1 MSRSLVSPALR
12 LVFKLAARN
21 VLRHRSRTMMTLT
34 AIVLGVVALILAG
47 GFIEDTVVGVGESL
61 IHSQS
66 GHLQIA
72 RKGAFDFGARQPEAY
87 LFDAQ
92 GLVRKLVAMPE
103 VADVMRRTTLSA
115 LLNNGK
121 TDLAVVVEG
130 IEPER
135 EAHMGTFLTL
145 AAGRQL
151 TDQDKDGALL
161 GYGVARAL
169 GLAPGDVVTLVGNSA
184 GGAINTVELRV
195 TGVFHTF
202 SNEYDARA
210 VRIPI
215 AAAQEML
222 GTTDYHT
229 IVVSLRRTADTDRVA
244 SAIAPQVAADK
255 LEMRTWVQ
263 LNDFYES
270 TVALYRQQFGILI
283 LIVTGMVVL
292 SVINTVN
299 MSTMERIGEFG
310 TMRATG
316 DHAYHVIQLIVLE
329 CAVLALIGA
338 TLGALLGIGAAE
350 LINVNGIPMPPPPN
364 ADIGYT
370 SYIKL
375 SSAIV
380 AKGWVVGL
388 IATLLAAIIP
398 CWRASRIP
406 IVDALRR
413 VA

>member
-1 MSRSLVSPALR
+1 MSPAFI
-12 LVFKLAARN
+12 LVVKLALRN

-34 AIVLGVVALILAG
+34 AIILGVTALILAG
-47 GFIEDTVVGVGESL
+47 GFIEDTVVEVGESL

-92 GLVRKLVAMPE
+92 DLVRKMVAMPQ

-121 TDLAVVVEG
+121 TDLAVIVEG

-135 EAHMGTFLTL
+135 EARMGSYMTL
-145 AAGRQL
+145 ASGRQL
-151 TDQDKDGALL
+151 NDNDRDGALL

-169 GLAPGDVVTLVGNSA
+169 NVNPGDVLTLVGNSA
-184 GGAINTVELRV
+184 GGAINTIELRV
-195 TGVFHTF
+195 IGVFHTF

-215 AAAQEML
+215 SAAQDML

-229 IVVSLRRTADTDRVA
+229 IVVSLRRTADTNRVA
-244 SAIAPQVAADK
+244 RALSKQVVAEN
-255 LEMRTWVQ
+255 LELRTWVQ

-270 TVALYRQQFGILI
+270 TVALYRQQFGTLI

-316 DHAYHVIQLIVLE
+316 DHGYHVIQLIVLE
-329 CAVLALIGA
+329 CTMLALIGA
-338 TLGALLGIGAAE
+338 SIGALTGIGAAN
-350 LINVNGIPMPPPPN
+350 LINLTGIPMPPPPN

-370 SYIKL
+370 SFIRVT
-375 SSAIV
+375 STVV
-380 AKGWVVGL
+380 AKGWLVGFV
-388 IATLLAAIIP
+388 ATLLAAIIP